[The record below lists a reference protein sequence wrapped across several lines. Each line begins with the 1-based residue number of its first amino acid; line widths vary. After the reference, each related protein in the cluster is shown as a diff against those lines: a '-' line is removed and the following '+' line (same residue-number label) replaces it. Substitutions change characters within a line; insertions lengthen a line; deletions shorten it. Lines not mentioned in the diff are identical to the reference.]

1 VPEENVSPFD
11 LKSALLAKHAQHVVI
26 IHFPIALYITAVLFD
41 ALAVWKKNAILA
53 TAAYYNFTVA
63 AIASVPAAATGL
75 LAWQL
80 LFDGKTPRGN
90 LLLHMV
96 LGLTSVLMMWLVW
109 TVQYRARQK
118 PRTNLWEARLGF
130 ELAGVL
136 LVALTGHV
144 GGFLSGV
151 NGAG

>member
-1 VPEENVSPFD
+1 MNPFD
-11 LKSALLAKHAQHVVI
+11 LKAALLAKHAQHVVI

-41 ALAVWKKNAILA
+41 ALAVWKKSVILA

-63 AIASVPAAATGL
+63 AITSVPAAATGL

-80 LFDGKTPRGN
+80 LFDGKKPRGN

-109 TVQYRARQK
+109 TAQYRARQK
-118 PRTNLWEARLGF
+118 SRMDSWKARLGF
-130 ELAGVL
+130 EAAGVL